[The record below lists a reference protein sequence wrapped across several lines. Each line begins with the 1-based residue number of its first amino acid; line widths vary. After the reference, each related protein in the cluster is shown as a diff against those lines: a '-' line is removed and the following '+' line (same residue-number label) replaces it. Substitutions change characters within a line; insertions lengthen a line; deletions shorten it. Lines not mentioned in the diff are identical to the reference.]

1 MSTLGAL
8 WVPEENNQAWAGR
21 GRCQASGLGEGMS
34 DCTGEVGL
42 EQVTES
48 R

>member
-8 WVPEENNQAWAGR
+8 RLPEENNQAWAGR
-21 GRCQASGLGEGMS
+21 GRCQGSGLGEEMS
-34 DCTGEVGL
+34 DCAGEVGL

>member
-1 MSTLGAL
+1 MGGEGAVPRAHFWHNMSKGF
-8 WVPEENNQAWAGR
+8 
-21 GRCQASGLGEGMS
+21 GEGMS